1 MVVQSLYT
9 AVSRC
14 SEEALFSGCIPLMWI
29 VGKVWDL
36 ACTAVMVDY
45 QGLTLLFKQATR
57 MMILLVYVGSIAI

>member
-45 QGLTLLFKQATR
+45 QGLTLLT
-57 MMILLVYVGSIAI
+57 INV